1 MLNERIKP
9 IVMPKWG
16 LSMSEGK
23 LTGWLKRP
31 GASVALGD
39 ELLEVE
45 TDKITNVVEAGDSG
59 ILRRVLGE
67 PGTVYPVKALIAVLA
82 EPDVPDSE
90 IDAFIDAYAAPAA
103 GGAEEEAEA
112 APRYLFAETPAGTL
126 RYAKR
131 DGARGEEGPAVL
143 LLHGFGGDLD
153 NWLFTID
160 ALAESATV
168 YALDLPGHGQ
178 SAKTLAD
185 PTLAGL
191 SKAVLG
197 FMDAAGIDRAHLVG
211 HSMGGAVSM
220 RTALDAPER
229 VASLSLIASAGLGSA
244 IDHGYIQGFTAA
256 NSRRDLKPV
265 LETLFA
271 DQSLVGR
278 KLVDD
283 LLKYKRLDGVD
294 AALRALSA
302 ALFADGAQAE
312 ILADAV
318 AATGLP
324 TLVVWGEQDRVIP
337 AAHATALGGGA
348 RSVVIPNAGHM
359 VQMEAAGKVN
369 ALLKE
374 HIGTPA
380 TRTTT

>member
-23 LTGWLKRP
+23 VTGWLKRP
-31 GASVALGD
+31 GSTVSLGD

-45 TDKITNVVEAGDSG
+45 TDKITNVVEAGETG

-67 PGTVYPVKALIAVLA
+67 PGTIYPVKALIAVLA
-82 EPDVPDSE
+82 DPDVPDDE
-90 IDAFIDAYAAPAA
+90 IDAFIGAYAVPA
-103 GGAEEEAEA
+103 GGAENGEADA
-112 APRYLFAETPAGTL
+112 GPQYHTAETAAGTL
-126 RYAKR
+126 RYAR
-131 DGARGEEGPAVL
+131 RGDGGPAVL
-143 LLHGFGGDLD
+143 LVHGFGGDLD

-160 ALAESATV
+160 ALAENATV

-178 SAKTLAD
+178 STKQVAD
-185 PTLAGL
+185 PSLSGL

-197 FMDAAGIDRAHLVG
+197 FLDSVGVERAHLVG

-220 RTALDAPER
+220 RTALDAPGR
-229 VASLSLIASAGLGSA
+229 VASLSLIASAGLGEEIA
-244 IDHGYIQGFTAA
+244 HGYIQGFVGAT
-256 NSRRDLKPV
+256 SRRDLKPV

-271 DQSLVGR
+271 DRGLVSR

-294 AALRALSA
+294 EALRALSA
-302 ALFADGAQAE
+302 SLFADGKQAGNLAGP
-312 ILADAV
+312 IADAKP
-318 AATGLP
+318 P
-324 TLVVWGEQDRVIP
+324 TLVVWGEEDRVIP
-337 AAHATALGGGA
+337 AAHARALAGTAQVAVLPG
-348 RSVVIPNAGHM
+348 AGHM

-369 ALLKE
+369 ALLKD
-374 HIGTPA
+374 HIGKA
-380 TRTTT
+380 G